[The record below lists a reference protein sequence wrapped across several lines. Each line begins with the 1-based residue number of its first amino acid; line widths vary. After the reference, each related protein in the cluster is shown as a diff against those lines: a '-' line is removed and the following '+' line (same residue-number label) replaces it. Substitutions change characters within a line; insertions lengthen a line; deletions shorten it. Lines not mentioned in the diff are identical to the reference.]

1 MNPQPTQTYDYIF
14 CGAGASAYLL
24 MLSMHERGLFK
35 EKNVLL
41 IDKEEKN
48 RRDKT
53 FCFWSKRDESIERS
67 LQDLISHS
75 WSSVILPNK
84 EEVQLDPLSYH
95 HVSSLDLYRKID
107 VLAADC
113 GWKRL
118 AGAVDEIVVDEN
130 NFCVHLGQE
139 RIIGKMIFD
148 SRTPTFQTP
157 KRHESHLHQSFI
169 GWRIALKSGQS
180 FPAAFRFMDFEVN
193 QLNATQFVYVL
204 PFGDGSAMVELTRFG
219 TEQLNATEAD
229 VILNDY
235 IRQHYGEFIKLDEE
249 QGCIPMCTAPILD
262 STTEGVVQLGARNY
276 AIKASTGYAFK
287 RMFYHAEDVASALA
301 SGASPTANNQTHA
314 EVFRGRFAFYDS
326 LLLDILTRTP
336 DKGKPIFESLFKH
349 NKLKRI
355 LTFLDEQSDLKDEF
369 VIFSRLPLMP
379 FLKAL
384 WRRIQH
390 HQAFVP
396 AVLLALCALFMALP
410 QELSQALASITLIIG
425 LVTIGIPHGALDHLL
440 ETRQLD
446 SGRLPG
452 FIVKYLSIGAVMAL
466 LWFLA
471 PSISVLLFVLYSAWH
486 FGQADGKQ
494 WSMNAALSLA
504 WGASVLVYI
513 LGTHMQE
520 SNAIL
525 TTMSALSLPFGLPV
539 WVLSPWIIFFLF
551 KRNLAGV
558 LTTSWL
564 LLSSQLPL
572 MFAFGLYFIGQH
584 SLTGWKHIQSHLG
597 MSHQRMWLHALPFHL
612 GAWLLLGVFSVVI
625 STSGMASELFTWGNF
640 FIFLACI
647 SLPHA
652 LAMQGVYK
660 YK

>member
-1 MNPQPTQTYDYIF
+1 MNPRTTQSYDYIF
-14 CGAGASAYLL
+14 CGAGASACLL
-24 MLSMHERGLFK
+24 ILSMHERGLFK

-41 IDKEEKN
+41 IDKEVKN

-53 FCFWSKRDESIERS
+53 FCFWSNQEESIERA
-67 LQDLISHS
+67 LQELISHS

-84 EEVQLDPLSYH
+84 VEVPLDPLSYH

-107 VLAADC
+107 ALANDY
-113 GWKRL
+113 GWQRIT
-118 AGAVDEIVVDEN
+118 GAVDEIVVDGDI
-130 NFCVHLGQE
+130 FRVHLGQG
-139 RIIGKMIFD
+139 RYIGKLVFD
-148 SRTPTFQTP
+148 SRTPAFQTP
-157 KRHESHLHQSFI
+157 SKDESHLHQSFI
-169 GWRIALKSGQS
+169 GWRIALKSGHS
-180 FPAAFRFMDFEVN
+180 FPSAFRFMDFEVD

-204 PFGDGSAMVELTRFG
+204 PFGDGSAMIELTRFG
-219 TEQLNATEAD
+219 KELLNATEAD

-235 IRQHYGEFIKLDEE
+235 IRRHYGGFIKLDEE

-262 STTEGVVQLGARNY
+262 STTKGVVQLGARNY

-287 RMFYHAEDVASALA
+287 RMFYHAEDVAAA
-301 SGASPTANNQTHA
+301 IARGTAPTTNNQTHA

-349 NKLKRI
+349 NQLKRI
-355 LTFLDEQSDLKDEF
+355 LTFLDEQSGLKDEYA
-369 VIFSRLPLMP
+369 IFSRLPLMP
-379 FLKAL
+379 FLRAL

-390 HQAFVP
+390 HQVFVP
-396 AVLLALCALFMALP
+396 AILFVLCALFMALP
-410 QELSQALASITLIIG
+410 QELSQQLASITLIIG

-446 SGRLPG
+446 SGRLPV
-452 FIVKYLSIGAVMAL
+452 FIIKYVSIGAVMAL
-466 LWFLA
+466 LWYLT
-471 PSISVLLFVLYSAWH
+471 PSISVILFVLYSAWH

-494 WSMNAALSLA
+494 WSMKPALSLA

-513 LGTHMQE
+513 LGTHVTE

-525 TTMSALSLPFGLPV
+525 ATMSTLSLPFGLTA
-539 WVLSPWIIFFLF
+539 WGLSPWILFFLY

-612 GAWLLLGVFSVVI
+612 GAWLQLGVFSIVE
-625 STSGMASELFTWGNF
+625 STSGGASELFTWGNF

-652 LAMQGVYK
+652 LAMQGVYN
-660 YK
+660 YT